1 MTIGTVMYTGEAGVG
16 IIMIMV
22 IAIIIEMKGGEG
34 AEVMR
39 GGATVKGGTVVKGGA
54 GAEVMRG
61 GAVVK
66 GGAGRG
72 MTEAGA

>member
-1 MTIGTVMYTGEAGVG
+1 MTIGTIMYIGQVGVW

-22 IAIIIEMKGGEG
+22 IAIIIEIKGE
-34 AEVMR
+34 
-39 GGATVKGGTVVKGGA
+39 

-66 GGAGRG
+66 GGTGVKGGAGRG
-72 MTEAGA
+72 ATEAG